1 VKWLAMAMGVS
12 NSFGF
17 ISFRFISISLPSLF
31 LSMRLCKFPFI
42 KSKFN
47 IGHAKH
53 DEIRRH
59 GPKARGEG
67 RLALFLFDLDQKRG
81 GDKLARNS

>member
-1 VKWLAMAMGVS
+1 
-12 NSFGF
+12 
-17 ISFRFISISLPSLF
+17 
-31 LSMRLCKFPFI
+31 MRLCKFPFI